1 VKGELSVKRGD
12 AEGGVDM
19 LRRALEALHADRYEL
34 LTTAFNSTL
43 AEGLARIGRM
53 DEALAVV
60 DETIALVE
68 RSGEMFNLPELLR
81 IKGEFLASTSAAS
94 QAAKIFSRALEVA
107 AAQSALGWEL
117 RAATSLARMRGR
129 NQDATRA
136 ALAGIHARFTEGF
149 DTADLKAAT
158 DLLGEPR
165 WRPRDT

>member
-1 VKGELSVKRGD
+1 
-12 AEGGVDM
+12 M
-19 LRRALEALHADRYEL
+19 LRRALETLHADRYEL

-53 DEALAVV
+53 DEALATV

-68 RSGEMFNLPELLR
+68 RSGDMFNLPELLR
-81 IKGEFLASTSAAS
+81 IKGEFLVSTSAAP
-94 QAAKIFSRALEVA
+94 QAAENFSRALEVA

-149 DTADLKAAT
+149 DTADLKAAK

-165 WRPRDT
+165 WRSRDT